1 MSKTTRR
8 SSGEFVFAN
17 TVTFADPSTVVS
29 TTDLTTGDPRITV
42 NSGETSVPGAGAGIE
57 VESGGSVAGSF
68 LYTSSGGNGTWTFT
82 GEGSAEIDFQNASFQ
97 NFSIT
102 SLNNLSVVN
111 FTSDN
116 VNIGGGEIDGTTIGA
131 TTPAVA
137 TFTDLTATG
146 NVDLG
151 PTFSGNEFTGN
162 VTGNVHAQDT
172 SVMVNSATKT
182 FTGDLAG
189 AVTGHVT
196 GDVNATNGTIVLQ
209 NGTDGTDATFRGNIL
224 SSDGNSV
231 VLNVSTATPVF
242 TGNVTGRVSTLDNFT
257 TDDLGEGSANL
268 YFTNQR
274 VEDRLANISVA
285 SFSDVDLTG
294 VASNDILQWDG
305 ANFVPAQIGYTVTN
319 YEATS
324 FTDTDAIPVAG
335 ASLLAGYQT
344 SFSDSITVNTT
355 TKVRIEAHFRFSATC
370 TSGTTEFY
378 VQLKRTTGTAAI
390 ISEQKYTVSATD
402 GTQIINSVFD
412 LFEQVNTGTHT
423 YAIEVTTNNN
433 TCTLVRNPAYSGT
446 GTATSFIQLTE
457 ILVQNDIITETGT
470 ATLSNKTLTSPVLN
484 GTLSGTAFKDED
496 NMASDSA
503 TAVASQQSI
512 KAYVDSQVATAN
524 ELSELTDVNTTGAI
538 NGSVL
543 IYDGSSWIV
552 TNDVETTTE
561 ISEDTTPQLGGDLDV
576 QAHSV
581 TSSTGTVEITSNVL
595 ISGTKDLTISGN
607 LTVQG
612 ETTTID
618 VTQLEVDDPMVYLNR
633 GVSASATNPNDA
645 GIMVERG
652 TSENNTAWFWDEN
665 DDRWKAVLTTSSQ
678 NDTDIIETSLT
689 DIEAGTV
696 HATATSAQYADLAEL
711 YVTDEEYEPGTVLVF
726 GGTAEVTQST
736 KAMDHKIA
744 GVVSSDPAYL
754 MNRDQKGKT
763 VAVALRGRV
772 PVNVIGP
779 VKKGDLIVTSD
790 TPGVGQAYAGVTNCV
805 YVIGKS
811 IEDDDTENLV
821 RLITCLV

>member
-29 TTDLTTGDPRITV
+29 TTDLKTGDPRITV
-42 NSGETSVPGAGAGIE
+42 NSGETSVPGSGAGIE
-57 VESGGSVAGSF
+57 VESSGSVAGSF

-131 TTPAVA
+131 TTPSVA

-172 SVMVNSATKT
+172 TVMVNSATKT

-242 TGNVTGRVSTLDNFT
+242 TGNVTGRVSTLDNFS
-257 TDDLGEGSANL
+257 TDALGEGATNL
-268 YFTNQR
+268 YYTDQR

-294 VASNDILQWDG
+294 VTANSILIYNNSTSTFEPG
-305 ANFVPAQIGYTVTN
+305 SIGHAVAN
-319 YEATS
+319 YEADDDTS
-324 FTDTDAIPVAG
+324 TGAVSG
-335 ASLLAGYQT
+335 ASLTANPASGL
-344 SFSDSITVNTT
+344 TVNLTPNVNT
-355 TKVRIEAHFRFSATC
+355 NRISVRASVKYSVQSS
-370 TSGTTEFY
+370 SGSVDFY
-378 VQLKRTTGTAAI
+378 VQLWRDKGSGSELLLSEEKVTESAGPTQHQTTFNVYDTPGDTNA
-390 ISEQKYTVSATD
+390 
-402 GTQIINSVFD
+402 
-412 LFEQVNTGTHT
+412 HT
-423 YAIEVTTNNN
+423 YAVYYMASST
-433 TCTLVRNPAYSGT
+433 
-446 GTATSFIQLTE
+446 
-457 ILVQNDIITETGT
+457 
-470 ATLSNKTLTSPVLN
+470 N
-484 GTLSGTAFKDED
+484 GTLTPNPVHSTGGTSTNYIEAVEIIVQQEILTDVVEDLTPELGGQLDASTFKVVNLGTPTNPTD
-496 NMASDSA
+496 AA
-503 TAVASQQSI
+503 TKQ
-512 KAYVDSQVATAN
+512 YVDNSVATKDTLA
-524 ELSELTDVNTTGAI
+524 ELTDVNTTGAT

-543 IYDGSSWIV
+543 IYDGGGWIV

-576 QAHSV
+576 QSHSV

-633 GVSASATNPNDA
+633 GVSASANNPNDA

-678 NDTDIIETSLT
+678 NDTDIVETSLT

-711 YVTDEEYEPGTVLVF
+711 YVTDEDYEPGTVLVF

-754 MNRDQKGKT
+754 MNSDQKGKT

>member
-57 VESGGSVAGSF
+57 VESGGSVAGGF

-82 GEGSAEIDFQNASFQ
+82 GEGSTQIDFQNASFQ

-131 TTPAVA
+131 TTPGVA

-172 SVMVNSATKT
+172 TVMVNSATKT

-257 TDDLGEGSANL
+257 TDHLSEGSANL

-274 VEDRLANISVA
+274 VDDRLANISVA

-305 ANFVPAQIGYTVTN
+305 ANFVPARIGYSVTN

-324 FTDTDAIPVAG
+324 FTATDASPVAG

-344 SFSDSITVNTT
+344 SFSDSIIVNTT

-378 VQLKRTTGTAAI
+378 VQLKRTTGTPAI

-412 LFEQVNTGTHT
+412 LFEQVNAGTHT

-433 TCTLVRNPAYSGT
+433 TCTLVRNPAYSGS

-457 ILVQNDIITETGT
+457 ILVQQNILTEI
-470 ATLSNKTLTSPVLN
+470 SQDTSPQISSSASSLDLN
-484 GTLSGTAFKDED
+484 NKKIINLAAPTLGTDA
-496 NMASDSA
+496 A
-503 TAVASQQSI
+503 T
-512 KAYVDSQVATAN
+512 KTYVDNAVATADT
-524 ELSELTDVNTTGAI
+524 LAELTDVNTTGAI

-576 QAHSV
+576 QSHSV

-633 GVSASATNPNDA
+633 GVSASASNPNDA

-678 NDTDIIETSLT
+678 NDTDIVETSLT

-711 YVTDEEYEPGTVLVF
+711 YVTDEDYEPGTVLVF

-754 MNRDQKGKT
+754 MNSDQKGKT